1 MRGICTMLAGVG
13 VMPSLAIA
21 SLLGQS
27 MELLLLFRSAEW
39 LELGYTR
46 GLAAGVR
53 VGRARWA

>member
-1 MRGICTMLAGVG
+1 MLAGVG

-27 MELLLLFRSAEW
+27 MELLPLFRSAEW
-39 LELGYTR
+39 MELGYTR